1 MIFVTVGT
9 HEQPFNRLI
18 EEIDKLVKNN
28 EIKEEIFIQT
38 GFSTYEPKYC
48 KWKKLIPYNEMNKK
62 IEEARII
69 ITHGGPASFIA
80 PLSIGKVPI
89 VVPRQKDFNEH
100 VNNHQVEFVKQVV
113 ARDNTLIPVYDIKDL
128 KDKILN
134 YDNIVKDMK
143 ENYKSNN
150 KEFNRKL
157 ENEIKSLLRSNKK

>member
-1 MIFVTVGT
+1 M
-9 HEQPFNRLI
+9 
-18 EEIDKLVKNN
+18 
-28 EIKEEIFIQT
+28 
-38 GFSTYEPKYC
+38 
-48 KWKKLIPYNEMNKK
+48 KK
-62 IEEARII
+62 ARII

-80 PLSIGKVPI
+80 PLSMGKVPI

-128 KDKILN
+128 KEKILN

-157 ENEIKSLLRSNKK
+157 ENEIKSLFKE

>member
-9 HEQPFNRLI
+9 HEQSFERLVK
-18 EEIDKLVKNN
+18 EIDELKENGTINEDVIIQKGYTDYELKN
-28 EIKEEIFIQT
+28 
-38 GFSTYEPKYC
+38 C
-48 KWKKLIPYNEMNKK
+48 KAYKLIGYDDMQKYMK
-62 IEEARII
+62 EARII

-80 PLSIGKVPI
+80 PLSMGKVPI

-113 ARDNTLIPVYDIKDL
+113 ARDNTLIQVYDIKDL
-128 KDKILN
+128 KEKILN

-157 ENEIKSLLRSNKK
+157 ENEIKSLFKE

>member
-9 HEQPFNRLI
+9 HEQSFERLVKEMDHLKEDGTI
-18 EEIDKLVKNN
+18 MEEIV
-28 EIKEEIFIQT
+28 IQK
-38 GFSTYEPKYC
+38 GFTEYEPKNC
-48 KWKKLIPYNEMNKK
+48 IAHKLIGYDDMQKYIN
-62 IEEARII
+62 EARII

-89 VVPRQKDFNEH
+89 VVPRQKEFNEH
-100 VNNHQVEFVKQVV
+100 VNNHQVEFVQQVV

-150 KEFNRKL
+150 KEFNYQL
-157 ENEIKSLLRSNKK
+157 ENEIKSLFKE